1 MERVYLINFWKES
14 REYFLKCL
22 GRYTEEEYKTLI
34 NGGRV
39 FRGDDIFTIENVN
52 GL

>member
-1 MERVYLINFWKES
+1 MKRIYLINSWEES
-14 REYFLKCL
+14 REYFLSCL

-34 NGGRV
+34 DGGV
-39 FRGDDIFTIENVN
+39 VHRGDNELSIENVN